1 MLGMKTEQADRY
13 LDEIMSQTQEVLG
26 TKAKMYIRNGDHMHN
41 FNQGALIK
49 NCLREEVLADFR
61 LKHLISVQDIIN
73 DLKRGIYPSKELVL
87 EKYGD
92 IINYYIL
99 ELMSMLH
106 RIEENEQN
114 KSNRND

>member
-1 MLGMKTEQADRY
+1 MNKMTTEQADRY
-13 LDEIMSQTQEVLG
+13 LETIISQTQEVLG
-26 TKAKMYIRNGDHMHN
+26 VKAKMYIRNGDHMHN

-49 NCLREEVLADFR
+49 GCLREEVLGDFR
-61 LKHLISVQDIIN
+61 LKHLISVQDILN
-73 DLKRGIYPSKELVL
+73 DLKQGIYPTEALVL

-106 RIEENEQN
+106 RIEENDKN
-114 KSNRND
+114 NRNN